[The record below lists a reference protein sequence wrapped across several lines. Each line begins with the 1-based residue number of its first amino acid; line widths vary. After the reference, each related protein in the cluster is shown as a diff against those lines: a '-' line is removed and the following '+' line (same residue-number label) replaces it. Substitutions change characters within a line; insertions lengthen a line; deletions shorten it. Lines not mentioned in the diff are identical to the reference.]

1 MSLRWLRFKQGLLG
15 YLLDLDVV
23 VQVDDHVD
31 YTLDALEG
39 QGAVNAAH
47 VEANQGVNQV
57 AKAS

>member
-1 MSLRWLRFKQGLLG
+1 LLG

-47 VEANQGVNQV
+47 VEADQGVNQM